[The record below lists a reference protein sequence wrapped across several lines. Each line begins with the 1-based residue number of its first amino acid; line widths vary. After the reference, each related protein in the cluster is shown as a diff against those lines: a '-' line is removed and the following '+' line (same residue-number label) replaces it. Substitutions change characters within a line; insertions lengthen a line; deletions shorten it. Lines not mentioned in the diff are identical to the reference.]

1 MEIMEKDFE
10 LNSNEL
16 NALYDESN
24 NDLFSTGA
32 TFSDELK
39 EKLIA
44 VTRECD
50 LKIDYYENL
59 KLRVGRLLDYDNLKK
74 QGLSLSELES
84 VQSSDDEY
92 LEKVNRLYENN
103 LSKHDYMFG
112 YPANMEEDGYLL
124 RYLRYLES
132 KLYLMNNCGD
142 PYERGNYGMDSKETE
157 REILKT
163 FAKSFGLNEGEYW
176 GYVTTGGTESNFW
189 GIREGF
195 NKYPDARLYFSEK
208 THYSVEK
215 FVYNNRVGEVYPY
228 TIVKCD
234 ESGKISVEDL
244 KEKISLDREKYGY
257 KPVILV
263 LTWGTTKEGAID
275 PVKEIT
281 EFLKKEGTEYYCHL
295 DAALY
300 GGIGKTQICAPIISD
315 LKSLNVNSVSVSL
328 HKFLGASRANGIL
341 ISLTRDKRKVIDYIG
356 QEDSTLLGSRDF
368 PPFST
373 LQRIRE
379 FFNLKPND
387 HYIKNVAYFRNLL
400 RERKIPYQTFDE
412 EKCNIFVIDKPSDL
426 ICKKYQLTT
435 YKEEGVPKAHIIIFP
450 FHKKELMD
458 RLVEDLVLDKNLKQ

>member
-1 MEIMEKDFE
+1 MEIKKKDLE
-10 LNSNEL
+10 LNIDAL
-16 NALYDESN
+16 NAICNESC
-24 NDLFSTGA
+24 DTLFDGESTL
-32 TFSDELK
+32 SDKVRETLTA
-39 EKLIA
+39 L
-44 VTRECD
+44 TRECD
-50 LKIDYYENL
+50 RNIDYYENL

-74 QGLSLSELES
+74 QGLSPTELKN
-84 VQSSDDEY
+84 VRLSDDEY

-124 RYLRYLES
+124 KYLRHLES

-163 FAKSFGLNEGEYW
+163 FANSFGLSEGEYW

-195 NKYPDARLYFSEK
+195 NMYPDGRLYFSEK

-215 FVYNNRVGEVYPY
+215 FVYNNRVGQVYPY
-228 TIVKCD
+228 TVVGCD
-234 ESGKISVEDL
+234 KDGKISVEDL
-244 KEKISLDREKYGY
+244 KKKINIDREKYGY

-281 EFLKKEGTEYYCHL
+281 RLLKEEGTEYYCHL

-300 GGIGKTQICAPIISD
+300 GGIGKTQISAPIISD

-341 ISLTRDKRKVIDYIG
+341 ISLTRDRRKIIDYIG

-387 HYIKNVAYFRNLL
+387 HYVKNVTYFRNLL
-400 RERKIPYQTFDE
+400 RESKIPYQTFDE
-412 EKCNIFVIDKPSDL
+412 EKCNIFVIDKPSDE

-450 FHKKELMD
+450 FHKKEMMD
-458 RLVEDLVLDKNLKQ
+458 MLISDLVLDGKSC

>member
-1 MEIMEKDFE
+1 MEIKKKDLE
-10 LNSNEL
+10 LNIDAL
-16 NALYDESN
+16 NAICNESC
-24 NDLFSTGA
+24 DTVFDGESTL
-32 TFSDELK
+32 SDKVRETLTA
-39 EKLIA
+39 L
-44 VTRECD
+44 TRECD
-50 LKIDYYENL
+50 RNIDYYENL

-74 QGLSLSELES
+74 QGLSSTELKN
-84 VQSSDDEY
+84 VRLSDDEY

-124 RYLRYLES
+124 KYLRHLES

-163 FAKSFGLNEGEYW
+163 FANSFGLSEGEYW
-176 GYVTTGGTESNFW
+176 GYVATGGTESNFW

-195 NKYPDARLYFSEK
+195 NMYPDGRLYFSEK

-215 FVYNNRVGEVYPY
+215 FVYNNRVGQVYPY
-228 TIVKCD
+228 TVVGCD
-234 ESGKISVEDL
+234 KDGKISVEDL
-244 KEKISLDREKYGY
+244 KKKIDIDREKYGY

-281 EFLKKEGTEYYCHL
+281 RLLKEEGTEYYCHL

-300 GGIGKTQICAPIISD
+300 GGIGKTQISAPIIND

-341 ISLTRDKRKVIDYIG
+341 ISLTRDRRKIIDYIG

-387 HYIKNVAYFRNLL
+387 HYVKNVTYFRNLL
-400 RERKIPYQTFDE
+400 RESKIPYQTFDE
-412 EKCNIFVIDKPSDL
+412 EKCNIFVIDKPSDK

-450 FHKKELMD
+450 FHKKEMMD
-458 RLVEDLVLDKNLKQ
+458 MLISDLVLDGKSC